1 MVKKL
6 LCTLVISILCIA
18 DSLAT
23 TRLVNNADGFKDA
36 ALKSVKGDT
45 VRLMADIDLAG
56 YTMPEDFI
64 FSGVIDGSEVTNG
77 DTVCHIIKKSRGKDG
92 IKDKDNSP
100 LFETVENATFQNVC
114 IYNFRVERDNVFFG
128 NDDLGAIART
138 ATNTTFRNIIF
149 SDISVFSN
157 DDYAGAVAGH
167 ATGCTFY
174 NVNCLNC
181 DVTVDGDHAGGL
193 TGCSE
198 NCTYTSCMNNAL
210 SKVFA
215 DGSGPNAYAGGITG
229 ESKNDCF
236 SNCVNLALVGAN
248 DDRVGGISGYSTT
261 TTFQMCTNSGHI
273 LQVEDEDS
281 FNAVAGKFRD
291 NLAKFDENYQ
301 ANLAKYKDQL
311 NDYYDTLDE
320 YTTILR
326 WSMFGTLTAWMVT
339 GMVTIAITNPVTFA
353 AAVVATVVLVAV
365 WAIEGIV
372 FNFSAH
378 DELGGICGAG
388 RGLTFDCCANYG
400 GCYCRDQYVGGIIG
414 LEERPG
420 MSYEY
425 SEFKNCLNAGEI
437 SGYTDVGGIAGKTS
451 YGATFFNCLS
461 TGEIQGHKNVYK
473 ICATGTKTN
482 CYYKSVFY
490 STKINNETGVTDE
503 QLESG
508 QVAYWLN
515 GGSISADAP
524 WRQTIGAD
532 KYPKPDTMSDIIT
545 PDSFG
550 NRVIINSAND
560 LKALADSVNNARNQS
575 SYIVYF
581 NNDINL
587 EEYDNWT
594 PIGTPERK
602 FIGLVYGNG
611 HTVSNLKCNV
621 TSKGAGLFGNIGNNT
636 GIHDIILDASCHI
649 KSTSVGVGGIVGCA
663 EDASGHEGTIVIS
676 GCGNMADIV
685 GNYDV
690 GGIIGAIYTDKKMAL
705 KITNCFNASPGITS
719 TNQEYPRAAAICG
732 AAKDSAEISSCWN
745 YGQVSGYQKDK
756 AFARYDNSIRIYNC
770 YQYDELADG
779 MKQPGVNSFSS
790 RDLADGTLCYKLNGQ
805 SNITGDMS
813 VLLPWEQDLGM
824 TGSHPVPTA
833 YGSQRNQA
841 VYYSRNIAAGTDTA
855 RTTGTIV
862 LPFDVSSND
871 SVQYYVLDSI
881 ADDNSSLH
889 FTAVQTVSAGTPALF
904 RTKVAGYLEFTSSGY
919 ELEYKDLISTRIQPD
934 GSDWIMQ
941 GTYQSL
947 MFTSP
952 SDLNS
957 IRYVSGNKITDA
969 TDSLVI
975 GPFGAYLVYDPLAS
989 GLPAKVMNIIFDGNG
1004 DDDITTGITL
1014 IPADIPSDHDSRTD
1028 GTAIYNAGGQQ
1039 LPIAASGISII
1050 GGRKFYI
1057 E

>member
-6 LCTLVISILCIA
+6 LCTLVFFILCIA

-36 ALKSVKGDT
+36 ALKSVEGDT

-100 LFETVENATFQNVC
+100 LFETVKNATFQNVC

-167 ATGCTFY
+167 ATECTFY

-193 TGCSE
+193 VGYSE
-198 NCTYTSCMNNAL
+198 KCTYTSCMNNAL
-210 SKVFA
+210 SRVFA
-215 DGSGPNAYAGGITG
+215 DGSNPNAYAGGITG
-229 ESKNDCF
+229 ESNNDTF
-236 SNCVNLALVGAN
+236 NNCVNLALIGAN
-248 DDRVGGISGYSTT
+248 DDRVGGISGYSTN

-273 LQVEDEDS
+273 LQVDDEDY
-281 FNAVAGKFRD
+281 FNAVAGKFRE
-291 NLAKFDENYQ
+291 NLKTFDENYQ
-301 ANLAKYKDQL
+301 ENLAKYKNQL
-311 NDYYDTLDE
+311 NDYYDTLDD
-320 YTTILR
+320 YTTITR

-339 GMVTIAITNPVTFA
+339 GMVAIAITNPVTLA
-353 AAVVATVVLVAV
+353 AAVAATVVMVAV
-365 WAIEGIV
+365 WAIEGVV

-400 GCYCRDQYVGGIIG
+400 GCYSRDQYVGGIIG

-451 YGATFFNCLS
+451 DGATFSNCLS
-461 TGEIQGHKNVYK
+461 AGDITGRKGYHK
-473 ICATGTKTN
+473 ICSTGTKTN
-482 CYYKSVFY
+482 CYYRSVFY

-532 KYPKPDTMSDIIT
+532 KYPKPDMNSNVIT

-550 NRVIINSAND
+550 NRIVINSADD
-560 LKALADSVNNARNQS
+560 LKALADTVNGAQKQS

-581 NNDINL
+581 SNDIDL
-587 EEYDNWT
+587 KKYGNWI
-594 PIGTPERK
+594 PIGNTREKK

-611 HTVSNLKCNV
+611 HTVSNLKCETAEN
-621 TSKGAGLFGNIGNNT
+621 GAGLFGNIGNNT
-636 GIHDIILDASCHI
+636 EIHDIILDASCQI
-649 KSTSVGVGGIVGCA
+649 NSTSNGVGGIVGRA
-663 EDASGHEGTIVIS
+663 EDDPEHDGKIVIS
-676 GCGNMADIV
+676 GCGNMAGIIK
-685 GNYDV
+685 GNGDV
-690 GGIIGAIYTDKKMAL
+690 GGIIGAIYTNKNMSLKMS
-705 KITNCFNASPGITS
+705 NCFNAAGEITS
-719 TNQEYPRAAAICG
+719 ETGTAAAMCG
-732 AAKDSAEISSCWN
+732 FAKTGAELNNCWN
-745 YGQVSGYQKDK
+745 YGQVSMYESDK
-756 AFARYDNSIRIYNC
+756 AFVRSNDLVTINNC
-770 YQYDELADG
+770 YQYEGLEAG

-790 RDLADGTLCYKLNGQ
+790 QDLADGTLCYKLNGQ
-805 SNITGDMS
+805 SNITGDIS
-813 VLLPWEQDLGM
+813 ALQPWEQNLGM
-824 TGSHPVPTA
+824 TGSYPVPTA

-841 VYYSRNIAAGTDTA
+841 VYYSRNIAASSDT
-855 RTTGTIV
+855 TFTIGTIV
-862 LPFDVSSND
+862 LPFEVASND
-871 SVQYYVLDSI
+871 TIRYYVLD
-881 ADDNSSLH
+881 DFVGENSSLH
-889 FTAVQTVSAGTPALF
+889 FTAVEKVSAGTPALF
-904 RTKVAGYLEFTSSGY
+904 LTDKTGCLEFISSNYSFGY
-919 ELEYKDLISTRIQPD
+919 EDLELTKIQPA
-934 GSDWIMQ
+934 GTGWTMQ
-941 GTYQSL
+941 GTYESRRITDSDLLRSTYYISGNRIKSATNSL
-947 MFTSP
+947 TIGSFRAYLTGPDRELRPATKFVFDSDGTPYITLNPAEEP
-952 SDLNS
+952 SDNNA
-957 IRYVSGNKITDA
+957 G
-969 TDSLVI
+969 
-975 GPFGAYLVYDPLAS
+975 DPTIYNTVGQQMLIPVK
-989 GLPAKVMNIIFDGNG
+989 GINIIDG
-1004 DDDITTGITL
+1004 
-1014 IPADIPSDHDSRTD
+1014 SK
-1028 GTAIYNAGGQQ
+1028 Y
-1039 LPIAASGISII
+1039 
-1050 GGRKFYI
+1050 YI

>member
-1 MVKKL
+1 M
-6 LCTLVISILCIA
+6 SAFCIA
-18 DSLAT
+18 DSFAA
-23 TRLVNNADGFKDA
+23 TRLVSTATEFKDTA
-36 ALKSVKGDT
+36 MAYPCDT
-45 VRLMADIDLAG
+45 IRLTDDIDLTG
-56 YTMPEDFI
+56 YTMPEDFT
-64 FSGVIDGSEVTNG
+64 FSGVIDGSEVIDG

-92 IKDKDNSP
+92 IMDADNSP
-100 LFETVENATFQNVC
+100 LFETVKNATFQNVC

-157 DDYAGAVAGH
+157 DDYAGTIAGH
-167 ATGCTFY
+167 ATGCTFC

-193 TGCSE
+193 VGCSE

-210 SKVFA
+210 SRVFA

-248 DDRVGGISGYSTT
+248 DDRVGGISGYSTS
-261 TTFQMCTNSGHI
+261 TTFQMCINSGHI

-291 NLAKFDENYQ
+291 NLAKFDKNYQ

-311 NDYYDTLDE
+311 NDYYDTLDD
-320 YTTILR
+320 YTTIAK
-326 WSMFGTLTAWMVT
+326 WSIFGTLVTWMGV
-339 GMVTIAITNPVTFA
+339 GMVALAITNPITVA
-353 AAVVATVVLVAV
+353 ATVAATVVMAAV
-365 WAIEGIV
+365 WLIEYIV
-372 FNFSAH
+372 FYISSH

-388 RGLTFDCCANYG
+388 QSVVFDCCANYG
-400 GCYCRDQYVGGIIG
+400 GCYCRDEYAGGIIG
-414 LEERPG
+414 LAEDVQDPD
-420 MSYEY
+420 SK
-425 SEFKNCLNAGEI
+425 SPVFKNCLNAGEI
-437 SGYTDVGGIAGKTS
+437 SGYTYVGGIAGKTS

-461 TGEIQGHKNVYK
+461 TGEIQGHKDVYK

-490 STKINNETGVTDE
+490 STRINNETGVTDE

-515 GGSISADAP
+515 GGSVSADAP

-611 HTVSNLKCNV
+611 HTVSNLKCDV
-621 TSKGAGLFGNIGNNT
+621 TTKGAGLFGNIGNNT

-719 TNQEYPRAAAICG
+719 TNQESPRAAAICG

-770 YQYDELADG
+770 YQYDELADS
-779 MKQPGVNSFSS
+779 MKQTGVNSFNSQ
-790 RDLADGTLCYKLNGQ
+790 DLADGTLCYKLNGQ

-824 TGSHPVPTA
+824 TGSYPVPTA
-833 YGSQRNQA
+833 YGSKRNQA
-841 VYYSRNIAAGTDTA
+841 VYYSRNIAAGADTA

-881 ADDNSSLH
+881 ANDNSSLH

-904 RTKVAGYLEFTSSGY
+904 QTKVAGNLEFTSSGY
-919 ELEYKDLISTRIQPD
+919 DFEYKDLSSTRIQPD
-934 GSDWIMQ
+934 DSDWTMQ
-941 GTYQSL
+941 GTYEGREITDSDSL
-947 MFTSP
+947 R
-952 SDLNS
+952 S
-957 IRYVSGNKITDA
+957 IYYISGNRIKNA
-969 TDSLVI
+969 TNSLAI
-975 GPFGAYLVYDPLAS
+975 GSFRAYLVYDSFAS
-989 GLPAKVMNIIFDGNG
+989 KLPAKVMSIIFNG
-1004 DDDITTGITL
+1004 DGDGDVITGITL
-1014 IPADIPSDHDSRTD
+1014 IPADNASGYESNA
-1028 GTAIYNAGGQQ
+1028 GGNAIYNAGGQQ
-1039 LPIAASGISII
+1039 LTIQASGIIII
-1050 GGRKFYI
+1050 GGQKFYI